1 MIDFPLAGLARAFG
15 PLLSLVGQ
23 KVYVFV
29 EVSMGQDKPYA
40 LTVLNRSNYRII
52 LEALQA
58 DPDGFP
64 ELGNGWHL
72 SDSKLFQQ
80 KLLQPGQ
87 RLRMYLTPR
96 DIGEE
101 KIRRFKVQYSTVLF
115 SKKVPR
121 AVQVAD
127 CEFPLQEN
135 TVSVQS
141 TWPKRDLSQ

>member
-1 MIDFPLAGLARAFG
+1 
-15 PLLSLVGQ
+15 
-23 KVYVFV
+23 
-29 EVSMGQDKPYA
+29 MGQDKPYA
-40 LTVLNRSNYRII
+40 LTVLNRSNYRIV

-115 SKKVPR
+115 GKKVPR

-141 TWPKRDLSQ
+141 TWPKRDRSQ